1 MMNAHERFCLLGSQ
15 IEFPNDQRAAILKRP
30 ITAICIFLPPQPTPP
45 ISPLP
50 KKLFGLFTT
59 LLAHGTTRK
68 WRERVGSSSFLVS
81 FTPECL
87 FGTRFL
93 LSLAKKE
100 DGEEENPKTEKE
112 Q

>member
-1 MMNAHERFCLLGSQ
+1 MMNAHERFCSLGSQ

-45 ISPLP
+45 FRPFQKSYLGFLQPCWLMAP
-50 KKLFGLFTT
+50 PGS
-59 LLAHGTTRK
+59 G
-68 WRERVGSSSFLVS
+68 ERVGSSSFLVS